1 MICSFDKVKNR
12 ALLQNVRFQEHSENK
27 ALVLLFANYQ
37 TKESTVLWGL
47 RERYFIQ
54 KIVLFHTARH
64 IYGINHDLLRLFF
77 RKPSQCSG
85 LFDYH
90 SLSAVVFENAFNAV
104 NPTNLSSSPRQVP
117 YFPFGSRTNHP
128 KPPKSSLLS

>member
-1 MICSFDKVKNR
+1 M
-12 ALLQNVRFQEHSENK
+12 
-27 ALVLLFANYQ
+27 
-37 TKESTVLWGL
+37 GPL

-77 RKPSQCSG
+77 GKPSQCSG

-90 SLSAVVFENAFNAV
+90 SLSAVVFENAFNRCEPHKFIQQPQAGAV
-104 NPTNLSSSPRQVP
+104 FSLWKQDKPSKAAQIKPALIAFLFAQRKSV
-117 YFPFGSRTNHP
+117 FGKIIVHPIVVGFLQLRNICRTE
-128 KPPKSSLLS
+128 

>member
-37 TKESTVLWGL
+37 TKESTVLLAL

-54 KIVLFHTARH
+54 KIVLFSHCSSH
-64 IYGINHDLLRLFF
+64 LR
-77 RKPSQCSG
+77 
-85 LFDYH
+85 
-90 SLSAVVFENAFNAV
+90 N
-104 NPTNLSSSPRQVP
+104 
-117 YFPFGSRTNHP
+117 
-128 KPPKSSLLS
+128 